1 MEPITYLN
9 IQVEGVPFTKLLKLE
24 IKHNVNEHAVATIA
38 GEMSE
43 KQAEDYMKSTDE
55 RTAVKVTTTA

>member
-38 GEMSE
+38 GEMSV
-43 KQAEDYMKSTDE
+43 KQA
-55 RTAVKVTTTA
+55 